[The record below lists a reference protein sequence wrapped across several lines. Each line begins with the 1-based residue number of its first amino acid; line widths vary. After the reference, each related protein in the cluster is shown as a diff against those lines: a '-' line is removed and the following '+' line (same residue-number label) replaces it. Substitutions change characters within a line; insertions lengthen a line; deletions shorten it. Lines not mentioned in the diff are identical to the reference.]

1 MRAKDRRLR
10 GQPCAAGQAK
20 VVRMLEV
27 IISQARR
34 LLPPGNSTE
43 WCRAASTFGRY
54 KSVAY
59 KYSRPRQCL
68 AIRTVSRGVEIEIG
82 NPTKA
87 PRVQGQLAVGSGQWT
102 GQGRAGADREQG
114 SVVILAGS
122 RGARDIP
129 VSLPFSTFRSPVE
142 SRLQISDSKLVLII
156 TKYAYVQRNPANGLG
171 PGRSG
176 YWAAKAPHYII
187 ASASVSARSGA
198 VQIDGLRARS
208 LDSLAGAPA
217 HTLQVVGPVS

>member
-1 MRAKDRRLR
+1 MRAKGRRLR

-27 IISQARR
+27 ISQARR

-87 PRVQGQLAVGSGQWT
+87 PRVQGQLAVGSGQWAV
-102 GQGRAGADREQG
+102 GSRQGRAGQ
-114 SVVILAGS
+114 
-122 RGARDIP
+122 AR
-129 VSLPFSTFRSPVE
+129 TG
-142 SRLQISDSKLVLII
+142 
-156 TKYAYVQRNPANGLG
+156 N
-171 PGRSG
+171 
-176 YWAAKAPHYII
+176 
-187 ASASVSARSGA
+187 
-198 VQIDGLRARS
+198 RALS
-208 LDSLAGAPA
+208 S
-217 HTLQVVGPVS
+217 S